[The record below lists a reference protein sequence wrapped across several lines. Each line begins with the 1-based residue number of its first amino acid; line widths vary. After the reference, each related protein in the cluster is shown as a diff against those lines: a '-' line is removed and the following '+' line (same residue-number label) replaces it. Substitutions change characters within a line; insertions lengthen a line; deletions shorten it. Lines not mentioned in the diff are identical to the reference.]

1 MSKAFATAPA
11 PHLPHARPVGWVM
24 SQVLLAL
31 LPGAAATL
39 FYRGPGVLLNLAL
52 CLATAYGCEALAL
65 ILRKRPLKPALQDG
79 SVAVTA
85 TLIALALPPWLP
97 LPLPILGTAFAVLL
111 VKHAYGGLGQNPF
124 NPAMAAY
131 ALLLVSF
138 PVAMTRWP
146 AATSA
151 WDWHLAARAWM
162 GAEHAWDGLTGAT
175 ALGDVRTRLALTH
188 TLFEI
193 HAGDG
198 PAGSQA
204 GMVVNLAYAAGG
216 GYLLARGIIGWR
228 IPIAVLTAM
237 ATGAL
242 VFQVIDA
249 DRYPSALFHLTQGAT
264 MLGAFF
270 IATDPVS
277 ASTTPR
283 GRLLY
288 GAGIGALVYLI
299 RTFGAYPDGFAF
311 AVLLM
316 NLAVPLI
323 DRLTIPRPY
332 GTPRDD

>member
-1 MSKAFATAPA
+1 MNPA
-11 PHLPHARPVGWVM
+11 PRQEMPHWPHARPIGWIM

-31 LPGAAATL
+31 LPGAAVTL
-39 FYRGPGVLLNLAL
+39 WYRGPGVAVNLAL
-52 CLATAYGCEALAL
+52 CLATAYVCEAAAMR
-65 ILRKRPLKPALQDG
+65 LRKRPVRPALGDG

-85 TLIALALPPWLP
+85 ALIALSLPPWLP
-97 LPLPILGTAFAVLL
+97 LPLPVLGTAFAVLI

-146 AATSA
+146 AAAAA
-151 WDWHLAARAWM
+151 WDWGAAWQAWT
-162 GAEHAWDGLTGAT
+162 GGVPALDGLTSAT
-175 ALGDVRTRLALTH
+175 PLGDVRTRLTLTH
-188 TLFEI
+188 TLSEI
-193 HAGDG
+193 AAHGGPIGA
-198 PAGSQA
+198 PAGWA
-204 GMVVNLAYAAGG
+204 VNSAYALGG
-216 GYLLARGIIGWR
+216 AYLMARGIIGWR
-228 IPIAVLTAM
+228 IPVAVLTALGLC
-237 ATGAL
+237 AI
-242 VFQVIDA
+242 VFQAVDA
-249 DRYPSALFHLTQGAT
+249 DRYPSTLFHLSQGAA

-283 GRLLY
+283 GRLIY
-288 GAGIGALVYLI
+288 GAGVGALAYLI

-332 GTPRDD
+332 GSPRDD